1 MDLEFNTWQEV
12 TNEDLEKMIA
22 AGLSEER
29 AIVVA
34 MLSQLNIVFRRGL
47 YAMRGYT
54 SLNEYLTEQFGMS
67 KQQAFMRA
75 AVARVIHE
83 HPGLLDM
90 LERGETHLSH
100 LATIAPR
107 LTPANSP
114 ILYNAAATMTKREL
128 EAFVPKVAC
137 DGSILP
143 GMNTINLSIRCHPDC
158 ADLLDEVRALV
169 GVNDGTVNQGEA
181 LRRALAF
188 YIEKNHPEQKA
199 QRAQKRAEKR
209 ALAAEKIL
217 EKLQE
222 GWDEERGHPQALAV
236 AKYNREM
243 SETQAADLPGKPE
256 VTAAGDALVGN
267 GQAADLPGKPE
278 VTAAGDALV
287 GNEAPAYRRLPIAAA
302 VKHQVWLRDGGRC
315 TFVSADGRRCQ
326 ARHYLQ
332 ADHITMICQGGSN
345 DESNLRLLC
354 ATHNRLN
361 ASLQA
366 ESRYVD
372 GESS

>member
-1 MDLEFNTWQEV
+1 MDFEFNTWQEV
-12 TNEDLEKMIA
+12 SNEDLEKMIA

-29 AIVVA
+29 AILVA

-54 SLNEYLTEQFGMS
+54 SLNEYLTERFSMS

-75 AVARVIHE
+75 TVARVIHE

-143 GMNTINLSIRCHPDC
+143 GMDTISLSIRCHPDC
-158 ADLLDEVRALV
+158 ADLLDEVRALI

-181 LRRALAF
+181 LWQALAF
-188 YIEKNHPEQKA
+188 YVEKNHPEQKA
-199 QRAQKRAEKR
+199 QRAQKRAQKR
-209 ALAAEKIL
+209 ALAAEKTL
-217 EKLQE
+217 EKLEE
-222 GWDEERGHPQALAV
+222 GWDEGRGHPQALAV

-243 SETQAADLPGKPE
+243 SETLAADLPGKPE
-256 VTAAGDALVGN
+256 I
-267 GQAADLPGKPE
+267 
-278 VTAAGDALV
+278 TAAGDALV
-287 GNEAPAYRRLPIAAA
+287 GNEAPAYSRLPIAAA

-332 ADHITMICQGGSN
+332 FDHSKMVCQGGSN

-354 ATHNRLN
+354 ATHNRLS
-361 ASLQA
+361 ASLVA

-372 GESS
+372 RESS